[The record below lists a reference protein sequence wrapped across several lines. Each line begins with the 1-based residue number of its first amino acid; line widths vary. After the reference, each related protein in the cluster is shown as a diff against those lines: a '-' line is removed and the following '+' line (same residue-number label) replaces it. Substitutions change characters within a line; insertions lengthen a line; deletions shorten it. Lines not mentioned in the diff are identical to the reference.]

1 MQIKSK
7 KYNLRLLSFIAF
19 TILFFNSTYSKVSPL
34 TENPWQEVVISVNDI
49 KRTAEFFIKIG
60 DYQIINEGSI
70 SISAIKSYGLKAGMS
85 GEELVLKAKSDDSP
99 YIRLIDFDVE
109 NKQPMRPGSHAW
121 DTGCYFSLMI
131 RMKGLDEIY
140 NDLIQMGWWTETP
153 IASLKFGESKLKVVI
168 FKGPD
173 GIQIQGYERLA
184 PPLPENYPEFINISH
199 PFNIMQTINNRE
211 KSRQFFVDLLGFDT
225 FFYGKPYV
233 DQEEGITPLGLP
245 LSLTTESRYRT
256 AIFYPIPGEFGRVE
270 MIEFMDL
277 RGLDFSNRCN
287 APNLGLLSIKYPV
300 EDIFETK
307 QLLESRK
314 NNISIEIKTLQL
326 QPYGNIKMISL
337 ESPDGAIIEFF
348 QKIK

>member
-7 KYNLRLLSFIAF
+7 KYNLRVLSLI
-19 TILFFNSTYSKVSPL
+19 TSTVLFFSSVHSNTTPL
-34 TENPWQEVVISVNDI
+34 TESPWQEVVISVNNI
-49 KRTAEFFIKIG
+49 ERIAEFFIKIG

-70 SISAIKSYGLKAGMS
+70 SVSAIKSYGLKEGMT
-85 GEELVLKAKSDDSP
+85 GEELVLKAKNDDSP
-99 YIRLIDFDVE
+99 YIRLVDFDIN

-121 DTGCYFSLMI
+121 DTGCYFSLML
-131 RMKGLDEIY
+131 RMKELDDIY
-140 NDLIQMGWWTETP
+140 NDLIEMGWWTETP
-153 IASLKFGESKLKVVI
+153 IASLTFGESRLKVVI

-173 GIQIQGYERLA
+173 GIQIQGYERLT
-184 PPLPENYPEFINISH
+184 PPLPESYPEFTNISQ

-211 KSRQFFVDLLGFDT
+211 KSRQFFVDLLGFET
-225 FFYGKPYV
+225 FFFGNPYV
-233 DQEEGITPLGLP
+233 DPEEGTTPLGLP

-277 RGLDFSNRCN
+277 RGHDFSNRCN

-300 EDIFETK
+300 DDILETK
-307 QLLESRK
+307 KILKSRK
-314 NNISIEIKTLQL
+314 KDISIEIKTLQL
-326 QPYGNIKMISL
+326 EPYGNIKMISL